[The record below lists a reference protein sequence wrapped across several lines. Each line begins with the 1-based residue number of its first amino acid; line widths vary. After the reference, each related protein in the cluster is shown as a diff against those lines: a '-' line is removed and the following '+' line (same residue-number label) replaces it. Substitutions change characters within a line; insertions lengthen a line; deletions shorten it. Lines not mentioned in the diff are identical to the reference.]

1 MNIDPSITV
10 LDARQLERGW
20 LVKPNA
26 RRFSNYHHAVRQI
39 VHLFG
44 GWTARVPEMSIKI
57 LIGTHIWDNA
67 QHLEAIRQ
75 RLKELRYPSE
85 LPACPSIEY
94 GQFLDELD
102 EAQNTLELLV
112 GVYRVLKPR
121 LVSAYQWH
129 IAQCDPLIDEPS
141 IHVLKRM
148 IADERE
154 NILQGNAAI
163 QVLMKDAA
171 AAEAA
176 LKWQAKLEK
185 MASAL
190 GDLGEIPLI
199 LGKKRQWPQSK
210 PLPINK
216 RDAHVQVFEDIPF
229 TYTPEAG
236 KGTGW
241 RSLDPEEYA
250 RSVHG
255 QVDAEMVAAEVM
267 GRNIYEYPAQMP
279 LAFYIAMARQVWDE
293 VRHAHV
299 AIKFLDN
306 AGKKYG
312 DYPVTHL
319 GYSHHCQ
326 HELVGRLIMFNR
338 ISEGG
343 AMVGAGQQSK
353 EILAAQGDAKVAE
366 YFDYIFA
373 DEVAHVYNGDHWAK
387 HLCGN
392 DQQKF
397 KETMATVI
405 AFDSKLNSD
414 RAEAYRKR
422 GDEAAAKRYAAN
434 DRTTDAISA
443 ATGFKELQTSEAID
457 LQIAGYAHGDKPDT
471 MPD

>member
-1 MNIDPSITV
+1 MKIDPCIAV
-10 LDARQLERGW
+10 LDARQLDRGW

-26 RRFSNYHHAVRQI
+26 RRFSNYHHATRQL
-39 VHLFG
+39 VHLMG
-44 GWTARVPEMSIKI
+44 GWCARAPEMSIKI

-67 QHLEAIRQ
+67 QHLEGIRQ

-102 EAQNTLELLV
+102 EAQNSLELLV
-112 GVYRVLKPR
+112 GIYRVLKPR
-121 LVSAYQWH
+121 LISAYQWH
-129 IAQCDPLIDEPS
+129 LVQCDPLIDEPS
-141 IHVLKRM
+141 IRLLKRM
-148 IADERE
+148 VSDEGE

-163 QVLMKDAA
+163 EMLMKDAK

-176 LKWQAKLEK
+176 LKWQSKLER
-185 MASAL
+185 MATDL

-199 LGKKRQWPQSK
+199 LGKKRAWPQPK
-210 PLPINK
+210 LLPINK

-267 GRNIYEYPAQMP
+267 GRNIYEYPTQMP

-299 AIKFLDN
+299 AIKFLEN

-392 DQQKF
+392 DSQKF
-397 KETMATVI
+397 KETMTRVI

-414 RAEAYRKR
+414 RAEAYRRR

-434 DRTTDAISA
+434 DRTANTISA
-443 ATGFKELQTSEAID
+443 TTGFKELETSEAID
-457 LQIAGYAHGDKPDT
+457 LQIAGYADGDKPDT